1 MSERYLM
8 FPTSPFSLWEEVAW
22 IGIRCSCAASPYF
35 THEIIASKNKREPNA
50 LWLEVQEC

>member
-1 MSERYLM
+1 MSERDLM

-35 THEIIASKNKREPNA
+35 THEITASKNKREPNA